1 MALRSAIAKRLYTFP
16 SSQKALTTTIPN
28 LHHQFFTSQESS
40 SSTRFVKKN
49 FHRRETNQPTRFNL
63 SDGFSVCDARKIMR
77 CSQLQNVRSTLKLV
91 QTNSIAYSEYVNI
104 CVDACSNRD
113 QGLEFAKVLDVAGDV
128 LVLGNIVFLRPD
140 QTVISQSI
148 ETPNDPRKQELEELE
163 RQMALIKQKAISQVR
178 CELYFG
184 LGFLILQTLGFIRL
198 TFWELSWD
206 VMEPICFFVTSFHF
220 ALAYMFFLKTSI
232 NPTFKGYFQW
242 RVKAKQMKL
251 AHVHKF
257 DYERYHELCNVFYID
272 NERKTF
278 AYELSSFGKIK
289 KGI

>member
-1 MALRSAIAKRLYTFP
+1 M
-16 SSQKALTTTIPN
+16 
-28 LHHQFFTSQESS
+28 E
-40 SSTRFVKKN
+40 
-49 FHRRETNQPTRFNL
+49 
-63 SDGFSVCDARKIMR
+63 
-77 CSQLQNVRSTLKLV
+77 
-91 QTNSIAYSEYVNI
+91 
-104 CVDACSNRD
+104 
-113 QGLEFAKVLDVAGDV
+113 
-128 LVLGNIVFLRPD
+128 
-140 QTVISQSI
+140 TVISQSI

-178 CELYFG
+178 CELYVG

-257 DYERYHELCNVFYID
+257 DYERYHELCNATPEFSGWLRHWAYGLYACSIRCWLVGLVWSKILGWCNALGITFLAVKEVLFLLESWPGV
-272 NERKTF
+272 ERYKALLHAIF
-278 AYELSSFGKIK
+278 LSSLWGIWKARNDRIFSGKRRCVDDIVKDIK
-289 KGI
+289 MHAFLWIKIREKGVQVSWSNWCMFQS